1 MKRLWLHRAIARL
14 ATTRSRET
22 SLMSV
27 CFSVELTAAKLAQP
41 FPASTVASVRERE
54 LRTRRRLIWYSL
66 HRSDSCSASTKRR
79 TLPHHTWYTRGAQS
93 VGSLSMLSRTEE
105 WDVFSNGGS
114 AIRTR
119 TSCFFSSII
128 RYLWRRSRK
137 RKGEKRSDAANAHC
151 AAQRTSRETPPS
163 ARAGAHATSQC
174 PLGLFYTC
182 AKRDRFSLNFDLNFS
197 STFHQKVRRTQA
209 RRTKRRSVVAPRI
222 GRTAE
227 VAKCEPK
234 SSQVT
239 RERVCW
245 CDGSIC
251 LVSHRAIARGR
262 IMRGEA
268 IVAKRT
274 HPGCG
279 ALDISNTGMDL
290 LV

>member
-1 MKRLWLHRAIARL
+1 
-14 ATTRSRET
+14 
-22 SLMSV
+22 MSV

-66 HRSDSCSASTKRR
+66 HRSVSCSALTKRR

-227 VAKCEPK
+227 VAKCDQSRLK
-234 SSQVT
+234 SHGKGFAGVT
-239 RERVCW
+239 VQFVW
-245 CDGSIC
+245 CRTVR
-251 LVSHRAIARGR
+251 LQRGR
-262 IMRGEA
+262 FMRGEA
-268 IVAKRT
+268 IDAKRT
-274 HPGCG
+274 HPGSG
-279 ALDISNTGMDL
+279 ALDMSHTGMDL